1 MDNIVLC
8 GFMGCG
14 KSTVGKN
21 LARKTGRKFLDMDS
35 YIEQKAGMSVSRIFE
50 KYGESGFRDLEHKA
64 CTELCK
70 MSGLVIASGGG
81 AFTFE
86 RNVEVFKGRDAIV
99 LLDVPLEAIRQRLK
113 GDKTRPLLQRP
124 DRDRAMK
131 ELYEKRLP
139 LYRAAADITVRGK
152 KTPLGTAFEIIG
164 KLSKAEA
171 PQQNASF

>member
-21 LARKTGRKFLDMDS
+21 LARKTGRKFVDMDS
-35 YIEQKAGMSVSRIFE
+35 YIEQKARMTVSEIFE
-50 KYGESGFRDLEHKA
+50 KHGESGFRDMEHEA
-64 CTELCK
+64 CRELCE

-86 RNVEVFKGRDAIV
+86 RNTNVFKGKDVIV
-99 LLDVPLEAIRQRLK
+99 LIDVPLETIKYRLRN
-113 GDKTRPLLQRP
+113 DKTRPLLQKP
-124 DRDRAMK
+124 DRDKVMK

-139 LYRAAADITVRGK
+139 LYRTAADISVQGK
-152 KTPLGTAFEIIG
+152 NTPLKTAFEIIDAVSN
-164 KLSKAEA
+164 K
-171 PQQNASF
+171 